1 MKQPTPTITVN
12 SQNQVINYPR
22 AASSLKDK
30 RGLTV
35 ILPVGERFSLKNYPC
50 NDDQIEKK

>member
-50 NDDQIEKK
+50 NDD